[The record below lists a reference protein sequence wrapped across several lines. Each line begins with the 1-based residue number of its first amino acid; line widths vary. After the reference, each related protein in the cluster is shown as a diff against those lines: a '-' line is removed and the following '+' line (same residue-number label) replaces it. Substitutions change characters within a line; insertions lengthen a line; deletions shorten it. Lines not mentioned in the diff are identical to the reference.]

1 MNDFQLQCEDMSDI
15 VSDFVVIL
23 SLSLHVIVIMGA
35 SVDSMCHELS
45 EYVWSYG
52 SVKHI

>member
-15 VSDFVVIL
+15 VSDFVVM
-23 SLSLHVIVIMGA
+23 LSLHVIVIMGA